1 MDGILAI
8 VITVGGVASAILAI
22 WALMER
28 VSSRFS
34 RTVDD
39 KIKQAT
45 REIKEGYDRELRIT
59 IEARKAELD
68 SKLEVVNT
76 KINDLGTGLS
86 NNDKEQQALIEK
98 QSKAILEGYK
108 HDIRKVY
115 YRLRSSGAISDVD
128 KAYVD
133 KIYHHYRELG
143 GNSDIEAKYKEMCEV
158 YSRRTHEAYDK
169 KAKKRHTQ

>member
-1 MDGILAI
+1 MDA
-8 VITVGGVASAILAI
+8 
-22 WALMER
+22 
-28 VSSRFS
+28 
-34 RTVDD
+34 
-39 KIKQAT
+39 
-45 REIKEGYDRELRIT
+45 
-59 IEARKAELD
+59 
-68 SKLEVVNT
+68 

-133 KIYHHYRELG
+133 KIYHLIH
-143 GNSDIEAKYKEMCEV
+143 
-158 YSRRTHEAYDK
+158 
-169 KAKKRHTQ
+169 